1 MFLFVMKK
9 VLLLLVAIFP
19 VLASAQSA
27 KFRYMPQ
34 QPSASTMVNGSK
46 IKIMAFKGTEAGQ
59 QAPVNGSTLRTASTN
74 HGVLAGYSTYDLQ
87 TNAGVARRHFVHDA
101 VNNQNITT
109 VWTMS
114 NSSNPWNDRGTGYNY
129 FAGGTSGVYG
139 AAPTGRIE
147 TQRTGWPCI
156 AKLTDGSELVVSH
169 DPAQG
174 SERLRFYKNTTAGSP
189 TFTEMPT
196 TISSSRAI
204 WPRMAASG
212 SNIYVVN
219 NHQDTGYTH
228 PTSQVKIPV
237 FFSRST
243 DGGAT
248 WADDHIQLPGYD
260 TTRYIN
266 GGGDTYAID
275 AKDNFVAVVLGGYFD
290 DVALWK
296 SSDFGATWTKT
307 LIDSFPLA
315 GFYNMNNR
323 TSDVYL
329 NNDPATPGQDGIP
342 DTLFFNDGSVDV
354 LIDDNNVVHV
364 FYGLSRGVKPAV
376 SADSA
381 FFFPATNGV
390 VHWTES
396 NPTSLTVIGGAEDC
410 DGDGFLNIVEH
421 TTEGSATGLGGRY
434 RLSGLASMPS
444 AGIDAAGNLFC
455 IYTAINEL
463 DTTDGTFNGM
473 FQNYRDV
480 HVVFSTD
487 GGATWST
494 AQNITNDQA
503 GTFNANEEVFASM
516 ARNVGSS
523 IEITYQWDTEPGT
536 ELQNGDDPGLNEI
549 RAVSVPTTSIINN
562 AFEGACGKSSAMTAL
577 SGPFGAVAPISVA
590 SMVDEFNTVVY
601 PNPSSGV
608 VNFNF
613 ELSAAGKTEIV
624 ISNLM
629 GQAVYTVAAGEFT
642 AGQHEVRAELGSLS
656 SGLYLYTV
664 RSEGKSFSG
673 RLMIQK

>member
-1 MFLFVMKK
+1 MKK
-9 VLLLLVAIFP
+9 VLLLLVAILP
-19 VLASAQSA
+19 VLATAQSA
-27 KFRYMPQ
+27 KYRAIPQ
-34 QPSASTMVNGSK
+34 QPAATTMVNGSK
-46 IKIMAFKGTEAGQ
+46 IKIMALKGNESVQ
-59 QAPVNGSTLRTASTN
+59 QAPASGSALRTAATN

-87 TNAGVARRHFVHDA
+87 SNASVAHRHYVHD
-101 VNNQNITT
+101 VTGNQNITT

-114 NSSNPWNDRGTGYNY
+114 NSSSPWNDRGTGYNY
-129 FAGGTSGVYG
+129 FAGGTTGVYG
-139 AAPTGRIE
+139 AAPTGRVE

-156 AKLTDGSELVVSH
+156 AKMTDGSELVVSH
-169 DPAQG
+169 DPATG
-174 SERLRFYKNTTAGSP
+174 SERLRFYKNTAAGSP

-204 WPRMAASG
+204 WPRLAVSG
-212 SNIYVVN
+212 TNFYVVN
-219 NHQDTGYTH
+219 NHQDTGYTD
-228 PTSQVKIPV
+228 PNSKVKIPA
-237 FFSRST
+237 FFSRSS

-260 TTRYIN
+260 TVRYVN

-275 AKDNFVAVVLGGYFD
+275 AKDNFVAVVIGGYFD

-296 SSDFGATWTKT
+296 SSDYGVTWTKT
-307 LIDSFPLA
+307 LVDSFPIA
-315 GFYNMNNR
+315 GHYNMNNR

-342 DTLFFNDGSVDV
+342 DTLLFNDGSVEV
-354 LIDDNNVVHV
+354 LIDNNNIVHV
-364 FYGLSRGVKPAV
+364 FYGLSRGVKPDV

-381 FFFPATNGV
+381 FFFPATNGI
-390 VHWTES
+390 VHWTEAD
-396 NPTSLTVIGGAEDC
+396 PTSLVSIGGAEDC
-410 DGDGFLNIVEH
+410 DGDGFLGIAEH

-444 AGIDAAGNLFC
+444 AGIDAAGNIYC

-463 DTTDGTFNGM
+463 DSTDGTFNGM
-473 FQNYRDV
+473 LQNYRDV

-487 GGATWST
+487 GGLTWST
-494 AQNITNDQA
+494 SQNITNDQA
-503 GTFNANEEVFASM
+503 GTFNGNEEVFASI

-523 IEITYQWDTEPGT
+523 IEVTYQWDTEPGT

-549 RAVSVPTTSIINN
+549 RAVSVPTSLITSN
-562 AFEGACGKSSAMTAL
+562 AFESACGQSTAMTAL
-577 SGPFGAVAPISVA
+577 SGPFGAAPPVSVA
-590 SMVDEFNTVVY
+590 SSVDEFNTVVY
-601 PNPSSGV
+601 PNPTSGV

-613 ELSAAGKTEIV
+613 ELSVAGNTEIV

-642 AGQHEVRAELGSLS
+642 AGQHEVRAELGALS